1 MTDALTEISALKQT
15 ISSART
21 EQARREAQADQAEAI
36 EKDSLAKLKEL
47 GCDTPE
53 EALAEAKKLQDKI
66 AEQAKAIRTKIEEAT
81 SE

>member
-66 AEQAKAIRTKIEEAT
+66 AAQAKAIRTKIEEAT